1 MSTPSLKLS
10 AATCLL
16 ALVASAWAAPQ
27 QSAKKTGYEAYNVLR
42 TRNIF
47 DPERQPGVTNTAPVQ
62 VHTTP
67 TQADYAALTGTM
79 ITAEKTLAFFSGS
92 RTEYNAVLTTNGRI
106 AGAKINKITA
116 DSVEVERN
124 GKRITIAVGQTVPLD
139 SSSMPTAAPA
149 STPSSD
155 STASPSAN
163 NSSPSASSTSAPSG
177 DREAVMR
184 RMMEK
189 RQQEL
194 K

>member
-1 MSTPSLKLS
+1 MNTSRLKFP
-10 AATCLL
+10 AAACLL
-16 ALVASAWAAPQ
+16 ALTVSAWAAPHQ
-27 QSAKKTGYEAYNVLR
+27 TPAKKTGYETYRLLQ

-62 VHTTP
+62 VQTTP
-67 TQADYAALTGTM
+67 SNPDYAALTGTM

-106 AGAKINKITA
+106 AGAKVTKITA
-116 DSVEVERN
+116 ESVEVERN
-124 GKRITIAVGQTVPLD
+124 GKRVTVAVGQTVPLD
-139 SSSMPTAAPA
+139 ASSMPTAAPA
-149 STPSSD
+149 STPSSAT
-155 STASPSAN
+155 TASPSN
-163 NSSPSASSTSAPSG
+163 TSPNASSTSAPSG

>member
-1 MSTPSLKLS
+1 MSTPSQKLS

-27 QSAKKTGYEAYNVLR
+27 QAKKTGYDAYSVLR

-47 DPERQPGVTNTAPVQ
+47 DPERQPGVVNSSAAP
-62 VHTTP
+62 TP
-67 TQADYAALTGTM
+67 SPAQTSADYAALTGTM

-106 AGAKINKITA
+106 AGAKLTKITA

-124 GKRITIAVGQTVPLD
+124 GKRVTVAVGQTVPLD
-139 SSSMPTAAPA
+139 ASSVPTAAPA
-149 STPSSD
+149 STPSS
-155 STASPSAN
+155 ASASLPSN
-163 NSSPSASSTSAPSG
+163 TTPGASSTSAPSG